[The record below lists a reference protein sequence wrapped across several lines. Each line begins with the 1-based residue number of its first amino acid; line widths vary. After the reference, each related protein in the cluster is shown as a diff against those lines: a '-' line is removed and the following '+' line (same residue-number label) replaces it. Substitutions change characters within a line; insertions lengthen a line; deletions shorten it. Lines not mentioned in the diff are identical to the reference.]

1 MRTPR
6 EKFQDLLKK
15 LFQFD
20 CAELD
25 FGIYRIM
32 NQKRAVIERFI
43 EKDLLDSVAMELSSG
58 ALAHESGLAQQ
69 LADVTVQIKEN
80 FGDEALDAEG
90 NLDAQYQ
97 KTKRGNQYLE
107 LRERVG
113 KAKSSP
119 ELEAVIFNHLYAF
132 FSRYYDEGDFMSLRR
147 YSKRDKYAIPYNGE
161 EVHLHWA
168 NSDQYYIKTGENFT
182 DYSYK
187 HGGWTVRF
195 KLRNADVE
203 QNNVKGAKRF
213 FIPRSDELAFDDA
226 AKTITLPFEFRP
238 LKADEEIR
246 YGKGSKGEAEN
257 DAAENGNGTE
267 KGKKKKGQD
276 GILADALATV
286 TDTARKH
293 PQTLAAL
300 MAEKRKDAADNPVS
314 LIEHH
319 LRAYTRANTSDFFIH
334 KDLKGFLDREL
345 DFYVKNEV
353 LNLDE
358 LETGGEARAESWF
371 QLVRTI
377 KAIGRKII
385 AFVAQ
390 IENFQKQL
398 FEKKK
403 FVSEVHY
410 CVTLDRV
417 PEELYPEIAKNKA
430 QIEEWKRLFHIQE
443 IERDTTQP
451 GFKEPVKVEFLKAND
466 NLVLDTRF
474 FDAHFKD
481 RLLSAHEAIDDS
493 SDGLLVHSENFH
505 ALQLLENRFRS
516 QIACIY
522 IDPPYNSDAGPI
534 SYKNGYQHSSWLA
547 LLENRIRI
555 AKRFLDDSAIMCITI
570 DDNEAHRLRCLC
582 ERVLPEADLLGVVAI
597 KNNPA
602 GRTAT
607 VGFSICHEYA
617 FFYGQPGA
625 AKVNRLEH
633 SEAQKA
639 RYSEKDEIGFFE
651 WTNFRKHGGL
661 NTYRTAR
668 PRQFYPIYVQGAN
681 IRIPNMTWDEGSRK
695 WIVNEKPKAD
705 EEVLWPIDEKGRERI
720 WDFVAETARKNIY
733 HFKVRKDSNEATA
746 IYRKWRI
753 NEEGLL
759 PQTWWDK
766 SEYSAPEYG
775 TNLLTK
781 LFGTAHEFMF
791 PKSVYAVADCL
802 KVGGLRSD
810 QGGAVLDFFAGSGTT
825 GHAVINLNRED
836 GGSRRYLLVESGDY
850 FDDVLISRL
859 KKVVYSKDWKG
870 GKPVSRQ
877 GSSHAFKYLRLES
890 YEDALDNITF
900 QTSDNQATLQLENY
914 VLSYMLDFETKRS
927 DTLLDVAKL
936 DAPFDYT
943 LRRHGKDEP
952 SPVDLPETFNYLI
965 GLNVASR
972 RVYENKGMRYLVY
985 RGRAEDRKTV
995 ILWRTTRGWKQEQF
1009 EADRD
1014 FVAKQKLTEGAED
1027 IFVNTD
1033 SFIPGA
1039 RSLDPVFKRRMFNEE

>member
-1 MRTPR
+1 MPTPR
-6 EKFQDLLKK
+6 EKFQELLKK

-25 FGIYRIM
+25 FGIYRII

-43 EKDLLDSVAMELSSG
+43 EKDLLDAVAMELSSG
-58 ALAHESGLAQQ
+58 ALAQQSGLAQQ
-69 LADVTVQIKEN
+69 FADVTAQIREN
-80 FGDEALDAEG
+80 FGEEALDAEG
-90 NLDAQYQ
+90 NLDAQYRGS
-97 KTKRGNQYLE
+97 KRGKQYLE
-107 LRERVG
+107 LRERAG

-187 HGGWTVRF
+187 HNDWTVRF

-203 QNNVKGAKRF
+203 QDNVQGAKRF
-213 FIPRSDELAFDDA
+213 FIPRTNELVFDDA
-226 AKTITLPFEFRP
+226 AKTVMLPFEFRP
-238 LKADEEIR
+238 LKAEEEVG
-246 YGKGSKGEAEN
+246 YGRGNKGEAEN
-257 DAAENGNGTE
+257 GTAENGSGKE

-276 GILADALATV
+276 GILADALATLI
-286 TDTARKH
+286 DAARKY
-293 PQTLAAL
+293 PQALVAL
-300 MAEKRKDAADNPVS
+300 MTTKRMDADDNPVS
-314 LIEHH
+314 LVEHH

-334 KDLKGFLDREL
+334 KDLKGFLNREL
-345 DFYVKNEV
+345 DFYLKNEA

-358 LETGGEARAESWF
+358 LEAGGEARAENWF
-371 QLVRTI
+371 QLLRTI

-385 AFVAQ
+385 IFVSQ
-390 IENFQKQL
+390 IEDFQKKL

-410 CVTLDRV
+410 CLTLDRV

-430 QIEEWKRLFHIQE
+430 QIEEWKRLFHVQE
-443 IERDTTQP
+443 IERDTTQS
-451 GFKEPVKVEFLKAND
+451 GFKEPVKVDFLKVND

-474 FDAHFKD
+474 FDANFKD
-481 RLLSAHEAIDDS
+481 RLLSALESIDDS
-493 SDGLLVHSENFH
+493 SDGLLVQSENFH
-505 ALQLLENRFRS
+505 ALQMLESRFRS
-516 QIACIY
+516 QISCIY

-555 AKRFLDDSAIMCITI
+555 ARRFLDGSAIMCITI

-582 ERVLPEADLLGVVAI
+582 ERVLPDADLLGVVAI

-607 VGFSICHEYA
+607 VGFSVCHEYA
-617 FFYGQPGA
+617 FFYGQPGV

-639 RYSEKDEIGFFE
+639 RYSEKDAIGFFE

-668 PRQFYPIYVQGAN
+668 PRQFYPIYVQGTD
-681 IRIPNMTWDEGSRK
+681 IRIPKITWDEGSRK

-720 WDFVAETARKNIY
+720 WDFVAETARKNLD
-733 HFKVRKDSNEATA
+733 HFKVRKDSHGATA

-775 TNLLTK
+775 TNLLTN
-781 LFGTAHEFMF
+781 LFGSTHEFMF

-802 KVGGLRSD
+802 KVSGLRSD
-810 QGGAVLDFFAGSGTT
+810 QGGTVLDFFAGSGTT
-825 GHAVINLNRED
+825 GHAVINLNRQD

-850 FDDVLISRL
+850 FDDVLVSRL
-859 KKVVYSKDWKG
+859 KKVAYSKDWKN
-870 GKPVSRQ
+870 GKPVSRR

-900 QTSDNQATLQLENY
+900 QAPDNQATLQLEDY
-914 VLSYMLDFETKRS
+914 VLSYMLDFGTKQS
-927 DTLLDVAKL
+927 DTLLNVAKL
-936 DAPFDYT
+936 DVPFDYT
-943 LRRHGKDEP
+943 LHRHGKDEP

-972 RVYENKGMRYLVY
+972 RVYENRGVRYLVY
-985 RGRAEDRKTV
+985 RGRAEDRDTV

-1014 FVAKQKLTEGAED
+1014 FVAKQKLTEGVED
-1027 IFVNTD
+1027 IYVNTD
-1033 SFIPGA
+1033 SFIPNA
-1039 RSLDPVFKRRMFNEE
+1039 RSLDLVFKRRMFNEE